1 MPVLMRSA
9 EVPTID
15 ISPLF
20 GDDPNDKKRVAEE
33 INSACRGSGFFYVSN
48 HGIDVRLLQ
57 DVVNEFHRNMTDQE
71 KYDLAINAY
80 NKNNP
85 RVRNGYYM
93 AVKGKKAVESF
104 CYLNPSFDDDHP
116 MIKSG
121 TPMHEVNIWPDE
133 GRHPRFRPFC
143 EQYYRDMLRLSTVIM
158 RGIALA
164 LGRPEHFFDPLLAQA
179 DTLSSVSLIR
189 YPYLEDYPPVKTA
202 EDGTKLS
209 FDDHLDVS
217 LITVLFQTQVQNLQ
231 VQTVDGWQDLPTSEE
246 NFLVNC
252 GTYMSHITN
261 DYFPAPNHRVKFV
274 NAERLSLPFFLNA
287 GHTGVVEPF
296 VPDGASEEVKNQPMA
311 YGDYLQHGLRAL
323 IVKNGQT

>member
-9 EVPTID
+9 QVPTID
-15 ISPLF
+15 VSPLF
-20 GDDPNDKKRVAEE
+20 GDDPSGKKRVAEE
-33 INSACRGSGFFYVSN
+33 IHHACRESGFFYASH
-48 HGIDVRLLQ
+48 HGIDVGLLQ

-71 KYDLAINAY
+71 KYELAIHAY
-80 NKNNP
+80 NRDNP
-85 RVRNGYYM
+85 HVRNGYYM

-104 CYLNPSFDDDHP
+104 CYLNPSFSDDHP
-116 MIKSG
+116 MIRSG
-121 TPMHEVNIWPDE
+121 TPMHEVNIWPNED
-133 GRHPRFRPFC
+133 RHPRFRPFC
-143 EQYYRDMLRLSTVIM
+143 EQYYRDMLRLSTGIM
-158 RGIALA
+158 RGVALA
-164 LGRPEHFFDPLLAQA
+164 LGRPEHFFDTLLAEA

-189 YPYLEDYPPVKTA
+189 YPRLEDYPPVKTA

-231 VQTVDGWQDLPTSEE
+231 VETVDGWQDLPTSEE

-274 NAERLSLPFFLNA
+274 NAERLSLPFFLNG
-287 GHTGVVEPF
+287 GHTGVIEPF
-296 VPDGASEEVKNQPMA
+296 VPAGATEEVKNRPMT
-311 YGDYLQHGLRAL
+311 YGEYLQHGLRAL